1 MLVAILTSIMLPALV
16 LMLAFPQ
23 TPAGKWLH
31 RILVEAP
38 ARFLLEFTWAK
49 FGRILLVAGA
59 AMLLASMG
67 PEMLLLMAAS
77 GLDAAALVEVMLI
90 VWAASASGGMTAVG
104 RRIMRLVSGIS
115 RIASTVLPRPN
126 RSRQPRRNG
135 GRRSRKADDLD
146 EPGWAFA

>member
-1 MLVAILTSIMLPALV
+1 MLVAVLTSMMLSALV

-23 TPAGKWLH
+23 TPAGKWLR

-38 ARFLLEFTWAK
+38 ARFLLDFTWAK
-49 FGRILLVAGA
+49 FGRMLLVAGA

-77 GLDAAALVEVMLI
+77 GLDAAALFEVMLI
-90 VWAASASGGMTAVG
+90 VWAASVSGGITGVA
-104 RRIMRLVSGIS
+104 RRVMRLVSGIS
-115 RIASTVLPRPN
+115 RIASTVLSRPN

-135 GRRSRKADDLD
+135 DRRPRKTDDLD